1 MTSTSN
7 ISLRKATRIAGLAYI
22 LIILLGVLKV
32 NFIESSVITS
42 GNYVPTNN
50 IIVNELL
57 FRIGIACEII
67 MFILVVVLSLALY
80 YILKPIDKNLAL
92 TALFLRFGE
101 AIIGSIVTILSGLIP
116 LLILNIKP
124 VFEQEQ
130 MKALIELFLNLRV
143 AGLNI
148 VLIFIGSG
156 GTIFCYLFY
165 RSWFVPRMLAA
176 WGIFTYLSMFILGF
190 LNILILDRPSM
201 IEIVLFSLGGLFEI
215 IFGFWLLIKGVNIEM
230 WKNLASEAAE

>member
-165 RSWFVPRMLAA
+165 
-176 WGIFTYLSMFILGF
+176 
-190 LNILILDRPSM
+190 
-201 IEIVLFSLGGLFEI
+201 
-215 IFGFWLLIKGVNIEM
+215 
-230 WKNLASEAAE
+230 